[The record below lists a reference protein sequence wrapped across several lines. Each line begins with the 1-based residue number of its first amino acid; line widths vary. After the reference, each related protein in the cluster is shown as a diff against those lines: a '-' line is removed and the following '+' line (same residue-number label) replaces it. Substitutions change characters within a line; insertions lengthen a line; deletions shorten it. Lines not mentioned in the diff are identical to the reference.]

1 MVPVTRLFCTK
12 WREEASQVHRSDA
25 IQRRYISSNR
35 RTGMRLRNI
44 SVLAAATAIA
54 FILMPPV
61 SRAELLLETGTAT
74 TSSTVRDP
82 GSIGFG
88 QGVSDA
94 TTASLTQFAMFLE
107 APTGGNVKYMIWN
120 GTNSSLLCRTSCRLL
135 HPTRRNG
142 FCPIR
147 CHSHLTAET
156 PTTLEPSRTPTPRL
170 SRLSFFHPPA

>member
-107 APTGGNVKYMIWN
+107 APTGGNVKYLIWK
-120 GTNSSLLCRTSCRLL
+120 GT
-135 HPTRRNG
+135 
-142 FCPIR
+142 
-147 CHSHLTAET
+147 
-156 PTTLEPSRTPTPRL
+156 
-170 SRLSFFHPPA
+170 